1 MSGWH
6 KKAGIGKFTPLLVL
20 ALVLMACQQT
30 PAPAPTVGSPEPTQA
45 PSASVPAPTPDPSPS
60 AAGPCMITGADA
72 STAASTRP
80 SLQADAFGSLVD
92 TGFPIRVMAQTADG
106 WWGFDP
112 GVAQAA
118 NTGVFRNRWV
128 QASQVQVEGDCAA
141 VPVVAGPM
149 PGVCF
154 TMPMADTPVYAG
166 TDTSS
171 SVLITLVVD
180 QYAAVLGTTSNGWA
194 QVDLSQGNSGSAQ
207 TGWVT
212 SNTLN
217 FNGPCENLPALN
229 P

>member
-1 MSGWH
+1 
-6 KKAGIGKFTPLLVL
+6 
-20 ALVLMACQQT
+20 
-30 PAPAPTVGSPEPTQA
+30 
-45 PSASVPAPTPDPSPS
+45 
-60 AAGPCMITGADA
+60 MITGADA

-92 TGFPIRVMAQTADG
+92 TGFPIRVMAETADG

-166 TDTSS
+166 TETSS

-180 QYAAVLGTTSNGWA
+180 QYAAVWA
-194 QVDLSQGNSGSAQ
+194 PRAMDGLRWISARATAAAHKLAGS
-207 TGWVT
+207 
-212 SNTLN
+212 
-217 FNGPCENLPALN
+217 PAIRSISTAHVKIYR